1 MQCNVFAR
9 LELMKIGGLNQ
20 SRIIYFIFQTESSSV
35 LMKNEESQKEKEIV
49 KIKTL
54 EYSNFTVILNFEI
67 HDEHQQRNF
76 NETLNK
82 NQHTRRLV
90 ITKSACRN
98 KMNFKTQKSP

>member
-54 EYSNFTVILNFEI
+54 
-67 HDEHQQRNF
+67 
-76 NETLNK
+76 
-82 NQHTRRLV
+82 
-90 ITKSACRN
+90 
-98 KMNFKTQKSP
+98 